1 MKGNLYQFLIFGL
14 LFMVGVFGVVSL
26 VSRTKDYESNLKT
39 YYERYKQAGIINSYK
54 FMDTSE
60 FNNFVLTTFDN

>member
-1 MKGNLYQFLIFGL
+1 
-14 LFMVGVFGVVSL
+14 MVGVFGVVSL